1 MNAIAPSA
9 YHTLDVETLSHVT
22 SARLPLQPIG
32 DITMDSPASE
42 LVTDFAVTAGRSIQG
57 SASIGQALATMKQAG
72 VRLLLVHDHDGTFT
86 GVVTSRELQGGR
98 VVMRAMTRFN
108 VQRDEVTT
116 DMVQIPRAELQGIP
130 LAVLKRARVG
140 DLVETLRQ
148 SGESHLLVTEQG
160 DDGKPSVRGLVAP
173 SRVGKALGLDLEHPP
188 EARNFADICRA
199 VLGKY
204 E

>member
-1 MNAIAPSA
+1 MNAITPSA
-9 YHTLDVETLSHVT
+9 YHTLKVDNLAQVS
-22 SARLPLQPIG
+22 SARLPLQPLG
-32 DITMDSPASE
+32 DINMDSPASE

-72 VRLLLVHDHDGTFT
+72 VRLLLVHDHDATFT

-98 VVMRAMTRFN
+98 VVMRAMTRFD
-108 VQRDEVTT
+108 VQRDEVTV
-116 DMVQIPRAELQGIP
+116 DMVQMPRAELHGIP
-130 LAVLKRARVG
+130 LAELKRARVG

-148 SGESHLLVTEQG
+148 SGESHLLVTER
-160 DDGKPSVRGLVAP
+160 DEDGQSSVRGLIAA
-173 SRVGKALGLDLEHPP
+173 SRVGKALGIDLEHPP
-188 EARNFADICRA
+188 EARNFSDICRA

>member
-9 YHTLDVETLSHVT
+9 YHTLEVKPLEQVT
-22 SARLPLQPIG
+22 TSRLPLQPLG
-32 DITMDSPASE
+32 DINMDSPASE
-42 LVTDFAVTAGRSIQG
+42 LLTDFSVTAGRSIQG

-98 VVMRAMTRFN
+98 VVMRAMTRFD
-108 VQRDEVTT
+108 VQRDEVTV
-116 DMVQIPRAELQGIP
+116 DMVQVPRAELHGIA
-130 LAVLKRARVG
+130 LSVLKRARVG

-148 SGESHLLVTEQG
+148 SGESHLLVTEE
-160 DDGKPSVRGLVAP
+160 DSDGHPCIRGLIAA
-173 SRVGKALGLDLEHPP
+173 SRVGQALGLHLEHPP
-188 EARNFADICRA
+188 EARSFADICRA

>member
-1 MNAIAPSA
+1 
-9 YHTLDVETLSHVT
+9 
-22 SARLPLQPIG
+22 
-32 DITMDSPASE
+32 
-42 LVTDFAVTAGRSIQG
+42 
-57 SASIGQALATMKQAG
+57 
-72 VRLLLVHDHDGTFT
+72 VHDHDGTFT

-160 DDGKPSVRGLVAP
+160 DDG
-173 SRVGKALGLDLEHPP
+173 
-188 EARNFADICRA
+188 
-199 VLGKY
+199 
-204 E
+204 